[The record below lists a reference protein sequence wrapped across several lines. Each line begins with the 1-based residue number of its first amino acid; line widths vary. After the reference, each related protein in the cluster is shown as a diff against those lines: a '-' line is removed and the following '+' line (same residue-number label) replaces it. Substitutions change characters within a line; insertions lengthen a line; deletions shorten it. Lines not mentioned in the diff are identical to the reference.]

1 MSYNLRKGTKRSLE
15 YEDNENNDTPMTA
28 PSNITPGE
36 SAPPRIRP
44 RITDPPVPRS
54 TSAAQMTGTSAAPA
68 GADEVT
74 GSGGGLIYTSIYD
87 YPAEGQLFT
96 ETRTANLKWEGYF
109 SVHNCARALKA
120 GAATSMANSFAITL
134 NHPYQPLVATL
145 NTGSVTKNRDVSG
158 SIVSG
163 LSAYPATQKFDQA
176 GPHLQRTVGATT
188 EYIYFPRQLVCE
200 TPTTAG
206 DYRQTYIDG
215 TVQLSRPTW
224 LAWYEKLYEYYH
236 VLESR
241 YVIKIKHVGAFDS
254 TRGNLALNSD
264 AGVLI
269 GVHPQSYVH
278 NNISDIYPE
287 EVQVPDNA
295 GNIQTRSV
303 TVDQAQ
309 NFKNLKWY
317 SVDPPHADK
326 GNITTIT
333 GNWKPGDITGSVKNV
348 EDIKQWYAT
357 GAEPSPMW
365 HEQHVFW
372 LFCKGE
378 VQELP
383 AVDVHVFVEYKVQFK
398 DLKQIV
404 KFAPE
409 PTHASQNVDLRIGID
424 NVQFPYSWNAHRTSI
439 YDP

>member
-1 MSYNLRKGTKRSLE
+1 MPAIRKSKRLLE
-15 YEDNENNDTPMTA
+15 YEDNDDDVPVMETPPT
-28 PSNITPGE
+28 T
-36 SAPPRIRP
+36 RP
-44 RITDPPVPRS
+44 RTDQNVPPVPRS
-54 TSAAQMTGTSAAPA
+54 TSVAQLTGTSAAPA
-68 GADEVT
+68 GANAIANT
-74 GSGGGLIYTSIYD
+74 GGGIIYTPIQD

-96 ETRTANLKWEGYF
+96 ETRTANLKWEAYF
-109 SVHNCARALKA
+109 SVHNCGRQLKA
-120 GAATSMANSFAITL
+120 PGTNSVNNAFSITL
-134 NHPYQPLVATL
+134 NHPYQPLVAVL
-145 NTGSVTKNRDVSG
+145 NTSTVTRNREAS
-158 SIVSG
+158 SAIVSG
-163 LSAYPATQKFDQA
+163 LSAYPATQKWDQA
-176 GPHLQRTVGATT
+176 GPHLQRSLTGGIT
-188 EYIYFPRQLVCE
+188 ENVYFPRQLIAE
-200 TPTTAG
+200 TPTGNT
-206 DYRQTYIDG
+206 DIRTNYVNG

-241 YVIKIKHVGAFDS
+241 YVVKIKHTAAYDS
-254 TRGNLALNSD
+254 TRGNLAMNSD
-264 AGVLI
+264 SGVLI

-287 EVQVPDNA
+287 EVEVPDDA
-295 GNIQTRSV
+295 GTIATRSV

-317 SVDPPHADK
+317 SVEAPHANK
-326 GNITTIT
+326 GNTITIT
-333 GNWKPGDITGSVKNV
+333 GNWKPGDITGSVKNAD
-348 EDIKQWYAT
+348 DIKQWYAT

-383 AVDVHVFVEYKVQFK
+383 AVDVHVSVEYKVQFK

-409 PTHASQNVDLRIGID
+409 PTHSSQNVDLRIGID